1 MLSSV
6 LIIIIIILL
15 PNPRKRCSF
24 AEYEILI
31 RKVSCLMVRV
41 RALFMSLLHKHQQ
54 RVDYIFLTI
63 GLPQPPKIRRKK
75 RKMFLATSYQIEIM
89 LSVLVIS
96 LSQPRSGELRTQKLK
111 SHLVRTQSL
120 NVLPFKPGVGQ
131 YKAIHATLTA
141 RNYFLA
147 YFYPSGPFT
156 CIFSKTSPNLFLCW
170 LWLTPDPV

>member
-63 GLPQPPKIRRKK
+63 GLPQPPKIKRKK
-75 RKMFLATSYQIEIM
+75 AKDVLGDKLPNRNNVVECTCYLPFATPQWGAADAEM
-89 LSVLVIS
+89 KV
-96 LSQPRSGELRTQKLK
+96 PSGENTELK
-111 SHLVRTQSL
+111 SPPCD
-120 NVLPFKPGVGQ
+120 VLISSFM
-131 YKAIHATLTA
+131 
-141 RNYFLA
+141 
-147 YFYPSGPFT
+147 
-156 CIFSKTSPNLFLCW
+156 TSSRVVYVIRCHDVSF
-170 LWLTPDPV
+170 